1 MSRRLSNRI
10 LSALLIALCA
20 CAGDDHHYAPT
31 TDDAGPEA
39 SVAGSPWSS
48 SDASMASDRSVGPR
62 PESYAAVVEILERSC
77 AYVRCHAGTPVGGT
91 LSLLRGDNHAASLV
105 GVPACEYERMN
116 RIEPFQPE
124 RSWLMVKLTAAFRDR
139 DDPYAGYIYFEPDP
153 DWEPNQRGC
162 RDQTEDGSPLYGSRM
177 PLTAPNMLPESEIE
191 TIRSWI
197 MEGAPHDR

>member
-1 MSRRLSNRI
+1 MSRRRSNGI
-10 LSALLIALCA
+10 LSALVIALCA
-20 CAGDDHHYAPT
+20 CAGDDDHHAPS
-31 TDDAGPEA
+31 TDDAGPGP
-39 SVAGSPWSS
+39 SVAGARSS
-48 SDASMASDRSVGPR
+48 SDASMMSDGSLGPR
-62 PESYAAVVEILERSC
+62 PASYAAVVEILERSC
-77 AYVRCHAGTPVGGT
+77 AYVRCHAGTPVGGA
-91 LSLLRGDNHAASLV
+91 LSLLRGNDHAASLV

-139 DDPYAGYIYFEPDP
+139 DDQYAGYIYFEPDP
-153 DWEPNQRGC
+153 DWDPNQRGC

-197 MEGAPHDR
+197 VEGAPHDR